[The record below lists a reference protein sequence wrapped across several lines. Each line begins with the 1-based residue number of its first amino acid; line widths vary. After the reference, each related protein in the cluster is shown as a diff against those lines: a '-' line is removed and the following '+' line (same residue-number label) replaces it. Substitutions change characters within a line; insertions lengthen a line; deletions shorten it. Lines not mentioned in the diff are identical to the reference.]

1 MGGNNSKLDKDLVDE
16 YVELTYFTRKEI
28 SILFKKFCSLDKS
41 ITHENIGT
49 IQVDESQLKELSEF
63 QQNPFLHR
71 LIDIFSNNNH
81 GEERS
86 LGFEDF
92 LDLMNVLSIKAPFSL
107 KAYYAFRIFDF
118 DGDDFVGGDDLRHI
132 INSIAKND
140 NEKLKKEEI
149 IHIIKS
155 IMEEADLDKDNKLGE
170 SEFEHMLKKSPDF
183 MESFQVGI
191 V

>member
-1 MGGNNSKLDKDLVDE
+1 MGFCNLDK
-16 YVELTYFTRKEI
+16 R
-28 SILFKKFCSLDKS
+28 

-49 IQVDESQLKELSEF
+49 VQVDESQLKELSEF

-71 LIDIFSNNNH
+71 LVDIFSTNEQDA
-81 GEERS
+81 GRS

-92 LDLMNVLSIKAPFSL
+92 LDMMNVLSVKAPFSL

-118 DGDDFVGGDDLRHI
+118 DGDDFVGGDDLRWI
-132 INSIAKND
+132 INSIAKNE

-183 MESFQVGI
+183 MESFQVRI